1 MNLSDRG
8 ALLLGLSILAL
19 VDAVLGALLV
29 AAAYLLAGAFDL
41 ARTPVVA
48 LTATAWVAY
57 VTVDYVTTYRRAR

>member
-8 ALLLGLSILAL
+8 ALLLGLSVLAL

-41 ARTPVVA
+41 SRTPVVF
-48 LTATAWVAY
+48 LTASGWVTY
-57 VTVDYVTTYRRAR
+57 VTCDYVTTYRRAR